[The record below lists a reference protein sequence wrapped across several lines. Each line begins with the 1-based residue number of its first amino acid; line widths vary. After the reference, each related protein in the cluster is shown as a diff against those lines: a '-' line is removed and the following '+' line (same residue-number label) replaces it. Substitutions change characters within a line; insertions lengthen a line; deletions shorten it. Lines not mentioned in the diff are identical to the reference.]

1 MTQLGRGPCDNTCH
15 AVVTQGRSLAMTAPT
30 MPIQGQ
36 VGQTVGSIVPAM
48 PIPGES
54 NHEINMI
61 DTLRNHIRDSLIGI
75 PNNLPEIKGLRAK
88 LPEAYDG
95 EDDFDHLDRWLQ
107 GLLRFFKI
115 HRLTGG
121 DKDIDR
127 VLVTGT
133 CLKGKAERWFSH
145 EVECPK
151 RRTHDWMFESV
162 IIAQYRAFITTAM
175 AQKAMEEY
183 LNIKYSKEEGILGF
197 HRNLVMWAR
206 RLAQYPDDYSFKR
219 RIMNSLPSDCL
230 YHLTMYDKLTAKHS
244 SMEDIV

>member
-1 MTQLGRGPCDNTCH
+1 
-15 AVVTQGRSLAMTAPT
+15 MTAPT

-36 VGQTVGSIVPAM
+36 VGQTVASIVPAM

-54 NHEINMI
+54 DHEINMI
-61 DTLRNHIRDSLIGI
+61 DALRNHIRDSLMGI

-95 EDDFDHLDRWLQ
+95 EDDFDCLNRWLQ

-115 HRLTGG
+115 YRLTGV
-121 DKDIDR
+121 DKDIDQ

-145 EVECPK
+145 EVERPK
-151 RRTHDWMFESV
+151 RRTCNWTFESV
-162 IIAQYRAFITTAM
+162 IIALYHAFITTTT

-197 HRNLVMWAR
+197 HCNLIMWAG
-206 RLAQYPDDYSFKR
+206 RLAQYPDDYSFK
-219 RIMNSLPSDCL
+219 
-230 YHLTMYDKLTAKHS
+230 
-244 SMEDIV
+244 